1 MSDSSSN
8 KEYIVTLKNSSDLDN
23 FYTDMEESGGSEKV
37 PDRQVECVERRNIS
51 RNTHYKLTEE
61 EVSKLKSDNRV
72 LDIEEPYYNR
82 GIELGVD
89 WDAAQDG
96 NWDKSPDA
104 ASDKNWGLKRC
115 IDAQQTANWGTNG
128 TSQITGSVNTTSSG
142 KNVDVVIVDE
152 HINFGHPEFRE
163 NPDGTGNLRSNEFNW
178 FQYSSAL
185 GYSTEATYTYTSVA
199 GSHGTHTAGIT
210 AGNTQGWARDANVYN
225 MEFIKDYV
233 AGNPANWAYWLWD
246 YVRYFHKNKSIN
258 ATTGRRNPTIM
269 NNSWSSGF
277 NPIYLNSTQTLTSV
291 RYRGTVTS
299 LSGTSSEKKTVLED
313 NGVPVPGNTY
323 LWRTPNRDSA
333 MDADIQDAINDGV
346 IVVAAAGN
354 SYWNCDTSGGDDYDN
369 YIYGTGGIF
378 GSGAILYHSRGASP
392 GAADNVICVG
402 NIDRYVTE
410 YKRDSSNWGER
421 VDIWAPGSN
430 IMSSVYN
437 SSSGYSNS
445 QQDPRNSSYY
455 NASTSGTS
463 MSSPQI
469 SGLLACLAEQ
479 WPNMKA
485 ADALQFLKETSKD
498 QVATTGTINHT
509 GYYAFGDSNNRYV
522 YYDYR
527 RPQTGTVFPHDN
539 AGNRNESTAGVKYP
553 RVNRTVTKRS

>member
-61 EVSKLKSDNRV
+61 EVSELKSDDRV

-82 GIELGVD
+82 GLEVRVN

-96 NWDKSPDA
+96 NWDKSPDG

-142 KNVDVVIVDE
+142 KNVDVVIVDN
-152 HINFGHPEFRE
+152 HINFNHPEFRE

-185 GYSTEATYTYTSVA
+185 GYSTEATYTYTSVG
-199 GSHGTHTAGIT
+199 GSHGTHTAGTT
-210 AGNTQGWARDANVYN
+210 AGNTQGWARDANIYN
-225 MEFIKDYV
+225 MEFDDDHV
-233 AGNPANWAYWLWD
+233 AGTPANWVYWLWD
-246 YVRYFHKNKSIN
+246 YVRYFHKNKPIN

-269 NNSWSSGF
+269 NISWGF
-277 NPIYLNSTQTLTSV
+277 SYANVYLSTLTSV

-299 LSGTSSEKKTVLED
+299 LSGTSSEKKTDLED
-313 NGVPVPGNTY
+313 NGVPVPFGTY
-323 LWRTPNRDSA
+323 LYGTPARVSA

-354 SYWNCDTSGGDDYDN
+354 SYWNCDTSTGDDYNN
-369 YIYGTGGIF
+369 YIYTTYNSIGT
-378 GSGAILYHSRGASP
+378 LYHSRGSSP
-392 GAADNVICVG
+392 GAADNVINVG
-402 NIDRYVTE
+402 NIDRYVEE
-410 YKRDSSNWGER
+410 YKRGSSNWGER

-445 QQDPRNSSYY
+445 QQDTRDSSYY

-469 SGLLACLAEQ
+469 CGLLACEAEQ
-479 WPNMKA
+479 WPNMKQ

-498 QVATTGTINHT
+498 QVATTGTINHSS
-509 GYYAFGDSNNRYV
+509 YFAFGNSNNRYV
-522 YYDYR
+522 YYDYK

-539 AGNRNESTAGVKYP
+539 FGNRNESTAGVKYP
-553 RVNRTVTKRS
+553 RLNRTVTKRS

>member
-37 PDRQVECVERRNIS
+37 PDRQVECVERRKIS
-51 RNTHYKLTEE
+51 RNTHYKLTED
-61 EVSKLKSDNRV
+61 EVSKLKSDDRV

-82 GIELGVD
+82 GIELFTN

-115 IDAQQTANWGTNG
+115 IDAQQTANWGTDG

-142 KNVDVVIVDE
+142 KNVDVVIVDQ

-185 GYSTEATYTYTSVA
+185 GYSTEATYTYTAVA
-199 GSHGTHTAGIT
+199 GSHGTHTAGTT
-210 AGNTQGWARDANVYN
+210 AGNTQGWARDANIYN
-225 MEFIKDYV
+225 MEFLSENV
-233 AGNPANWAYWLWD
+233 AGEPANWVYWLWD
-246 YVRYFHKNKSIN
+246 YVRYFHKNKPIN

-269 NNSWSSGF
+269 NNSWGSGYASV
-277 NPIYLNSTQTLTSV
+277 YLSTLTSV

-313 NGVPVPGNTY
+313 NGVPVPAGTY
-323 LWRTPNRDSA
+323 LYRIPYRNVS
-333 MDADIQDAINDGV
+333 MEADIQDAINDGV

-354 SYWNCDTSGGDDYDN
+354 SYWNCDTSSGDDYDN
-369 YIYGTGGIF
+369 YIS
-378 GSGAILYHSRGASP
+378 GSGGTKYHSRGASP
-392 GAADNVICVG
+392 GAADNVINVG

-410 YKRDSSNWGER
+410 YKRPSSNWGER

-437 SSSGYSNS
+437 SSSGYYNS
-445 QQDPRNSSYY
+445 QQDPRDSSYY
-455 NASTSGTS
+455 NAYVSGTS

-485 ADALQFLKETSKD
+485 ADALQFLKEGCKA
-498 QVATTGTINHT
+498 QVATTGTINHSS
-509 GYYAFGDSNNRYV
+509 YFAFGDSNNRYV
-522 YYDYR
+522 YYVYK

-539 AGNRNESTAGVKYP
+539 FGNRNESTAGVKYP
-553 RVNRTVTKRS
+553 RLNRTVTKRS